1 MLHPFISVAASGR
14 IHPTFT
20 TASTAVHAAVLFLVV
35 APTQSVRYSE
45 RPQAALEQVQFA
57 IASFGNV
64 PLRVARALVTTQLGA
79 EELRRARAH
88 AVLSDFHL
96 AAQLVTTPA
105 VDESSHT
112 GTNELNA
119 IVVHSVPK
127 PTTDLVFP
135 EFTYEMAE
143 VEVQAVPA
151 PVNPKPQYPVAMQRR
166 QLEARFAVYFVVD
179 TSGRVDPGSVEL
191 PLVSHEEFTNAVL
204 DALEK
209 WRFEPAE
216 VGGHRVR
223 ERVKQPFYFRLQ

>member
-20 TASTAVHAAVLFLVV
+20 TASTAVHAAVLLLVV

-79 EELRRARAH
+79 EELRRARA
-88 AVLSDFHL
+88 
-96 AAQLVTTPA
+96 
-105 VDESSHT
+105 
-112 GTNELNA
+112 
-119 IVVHSVPK
+119 IVVHSVPE